1 MNEAK
6 VVPNREIS
14 MYYTAGVNLIREQ
27 RDEARAI
34 ARKLYAENKRLKAD
48 NERLYLFMEVYNNKI
63 APWINNAAEVLYILG
78 RSIHD

>member
-34 ARKLYAENKRLKAD
+34 ARKLYAENKRLKA
-48 NERLYLFMEVYNNKI
+48 
-63 APWINNAAEVLYILG
+63 YIEADRQQRITDW
-78 RSIHD
+78 RSR

>member
-34 ARKLYAENKRLKAD
+34 ARKLYAENKRLKAYIEFD
-48 NERLYLFMEVYNNKI
+48 RQQRLI
-63 APWINNAAEVLYILG
+63 DG
-78 RSIHD
+78 RSR